1 MHGFIAA
8 VVVVDGVLNSI
19 HFSKVSVDRAFGEC
33 CSKSLLQKLAM
44 SLQQE
49 IIVELCGP
57 VGTCVCAD
65 REFAHVFNNNIERST
80 AVKKIRN

>member
-8 VVVVDGVLNSI
+8 VVVDGVLISI
-19 HFSKVSVDRAFGEC
+19 HFSKVSVDRAFGAC
-33 CSKSLLQKLAM
+33 CSKSLSQKLAM

-57 VGTCVCAD
+57 TDTCVRAD

-80 AVKKIRN
+80 AVKNIRH